1 LATYIAH
8 SHGNI
13 ALSVNIF
20 YIAEIET
27 ISMAMSGKQKYELEY
42 VINAS
47 PKVLFARLSTPGGLS
62 EWFAD
67 DVNLEGAILTFLWDK
82 SSQKAELLYVKENR
96 SVRYRWL
103 DDPDPKSYFEFKI
116 NQDPL
121 TSDVSLTITDFAEE
135 NEIED
140 AKGLWDKQISQL
152 FSQLG
157 SI

>member
-1 LATYIAH
+1 LATYIARI
-8 SHGNI
+8 HGNI
-13 ALSVNIF
+13 ALSVKNF

-27 ISMAMSGKQKYELEY
+27 ISMTMSGKEKYELEY

-67 DVNLEGAILTFLWDK
+67 DVNLEGAILTFLWDN

-96 SVRYRWL
+96 SVRFKWL
-103 DDPDPKSYFEFKI
+103 DDTDPKAYFEFRI

-121 TSDVSLTITDFAEE
+121 TNDVSLTITDFAEE

-157 SI
+157 SV

>member
-1 LATYIAH
+1 
-8 SHGNI
+8 
-13 ALSVNIF
+13 
-20 YIAEIET
+20 
-27 ISMAMSGKQKYELEY
+27 MSAKQKYELEY

-67 DVNLEGAILTFLWDK
+67 DVNIEGSTLTFIWDK
-82 SSQKAELLYVKENR
+82 SSQKAELVWMKENR
-96 SVRYRWL
+96 TVRYKWL
-103 DDPDPKSYFEFKI
+103 DDPDPKAYFEFRI
-116 NQDPL
+116 SQDAL

-135 NEIED
+135 GDVED

-157 SI
+157 SA